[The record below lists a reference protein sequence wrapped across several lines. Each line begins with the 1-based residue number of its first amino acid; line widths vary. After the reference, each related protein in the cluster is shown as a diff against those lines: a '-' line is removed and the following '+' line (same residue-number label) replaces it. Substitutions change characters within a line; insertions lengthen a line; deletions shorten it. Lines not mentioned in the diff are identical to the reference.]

1 MAKSRT
7 RLILLTVAAATS
19 AALAL
24 TGCANRSGGGGGD
37 AADFPSKQITF
48 YTPTQAGG
56 ATDLTARTLA
66 EELEAELGQ
75 ALVVDNRPGGAGSV
89 GMAHLAGLE
98 PDGYSIMVFPVE
110 VSLLGH
116 QGYDTDPADY
126 DFLGIVNEQPG
137 AIAVPADSP
146 YQTLEDLVS
155 AAAEQPGSVTV
166 SNAGP
171 GSIWEVGAL
180 ELGRVADVEFQGVPF
195 DGGAPAVT
203 AAVGKQVDAVVAG
216 AAEMAQA
223 HADGQLRVLA
233 VFTEEP
239 VPVLEDV
246 PTAGDAGFDVVIGS
260 WAAIG
265 APAGLDDGVKE
276 TLESALEVAATSD
289 AYTSFIEKS
298 GNIPVFVGADD
309 AAEFVQ
315 AEHER
320 FAELLAE

>member
-1 MAKSRT
+1 MVNPRKA
-7 RLILLTVAAATS
+7 RLTIAAIATLAAS
-19 AALAL
+19 AIALS
-24 TGCANRSGGGGGD
+24 GCANRDGGD
-37 AADFPSKQITF
+37 ADAAAFPSKQITF

-66 EELEAELGQ
+66 EELETELGQ
-75 ALVVDNRPGGAGSV
+75 PLVVDNRPGGAGSV
-89 GMAHLAGLE
+89 GMAHVAGLKA
-98 PDGYSIMVFPVE
+98 DGYSIMVFPVE

-126 DFLGIVNEQPG
+126 DFIGIVNEQPG
-137 AIAVPADSP
+137 SIAVPADSP
-146 YQTLEDLVS
+146 YQTLEDLI
-155 AAAEQPGSVTV
+155 AAAQENPGGITV

-180 ELGRVADVEFQGVPF
+180 ELGSVAGVEFQGVPF

-216 AAEMAQA
+216 AAEVAQA

-233 VFTEEP
+233 VFTEERL
-239 VPVLEDV
+239 PVLEDV
-246 PTAGDAGFDVVIGS
+246 PTATEQGYEVIIGS

-265 APAGLDDGVKE
+265 APAGLDDEVKA

-289 AYTSFIEKS
+289 AYTSFIETS
-298 GNIPVFVGADD
+298 GNLPVFVGADE
-309 AAEFVQ
+309 ATEFVQ
-315 AEHER
+315 SEHKR
-320 FAELLAE
+320 FAQLLAD